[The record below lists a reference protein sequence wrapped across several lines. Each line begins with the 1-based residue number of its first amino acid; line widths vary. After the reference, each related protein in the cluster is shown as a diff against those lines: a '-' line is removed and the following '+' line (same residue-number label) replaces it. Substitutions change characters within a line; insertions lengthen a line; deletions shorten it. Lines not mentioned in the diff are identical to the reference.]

1 MTHSRLGRAG
11 SAVRACALATSIVL
25 ACGVARAQ
33 DPPAIPASPNAPTTS
48 ATASSWR
55 SAQTVRLRNGTVL
68 RGTVAELVPDDRIV
82 IVLATG
88 ETRRIPMDEVARV
101 ENDESPASVRR
112 DAGTAPLGPRPVTG
126 RRISLRFTGAPPG
139 LSLHWT
145 TSTLAGYA
153 ARYGSRWAV
162 LAQYER
168 LCTAPCELT
177 ASPGSYDLALSQGGA
192 PPVALPGP
200 TQIPTAGTLRG
211 RYVSHEGRRTAG
223 LVTAIGSPIL
233 GALVALTGFAI
244 SVGTCGGDPECTP
257 GAGLGLFVG
266 GVSLGI
272 VGAAVGLMLVLTG
285 GDDVSLAFEPLRRS
299 AATARARGP
308 GPSGK
313 ER

>member
-11 SAVRACALATSIVL
+11 STARACALAASIVL
-25 ACGVARAQ
+25 PYGIARAQ
-33 DPPAIPASPNAPTTS
+33 DPSATAAPPSAPTTS
-48 ATASSWR
+48 ATALPSR

-101 ENDESPASVRR
+101 ENDESPGSLVR
-112 DAGTAPLGPRPVTG
+112 DAASRPGPRPVT
-126 RRISLRFTGAPPG
+126 RRPVSLRFAAAQPG
-139 LSLHWT
+139 LSLHWV

-153 ARYGSRWAV
+153 ARYGSRWAM

-177 ASPGSYDLALSQGGA
+177 VSPGTYDLALSQGA

-200 TQIPTAGTLRG
+200 TRIPGPGTLRG
-211 RYVSHEGRRTAG
+211 TYVSHEGRRTVG

-233 GALVALTGFAI
+233 GAIVAVTGFAI
-244 SVGTCGGDPECTP
+244 SVGACGGEPECSP
-257 GAGLGLFVG
+257 SGAGLGMFVG

-272 VGAAVGLMLVLTG
+272 VGAAVGLVLILTG
-285 GDDVSLAFEPLRRS
+285 GDDVALSFEPRRS
-299 AATARARGP
+299 ATARARQL
-308 GPSGK
+308 
-313 ER
+313 R